1 MDEDLEFSADK
12 PEIREKYGAAASITN
27 EVLKRVILECKPGA
41 KIVDI
46 CAFGD
51 KLILEEVTKVFTKV
65 KDMDKGIAFPTC
77 ISPNNIVGH
86 LSPLSN
92 DPAVLKEGDLIKVDL
107 GTHIDGYISCAAHS
121 WIVTATPEV
130 ATSGKKADVI
140 CAAHFAAECALRL
153 FRPGKKNWDITK
165 AINTV
170 AQNFGCQVVEGVL
183 SHQMKRYLIDGPN
196 VVISKETVDHKVD
209 EVAFQEYDVFCFDI
223 VMSTGE
229 GKAKEQE
236 ARTTI
241 YKKAPEI
248 QYKMRMAASRYVFT
262 EINQR
267 FGPMPFSLRNFKDEK
282 RAKLGI
288 TECIKHEIVDPYPVL
303 YEKEGEFVAQFKFT
317 ALLTGKETIK
327 LTSHPL
333 PFVQS
338 QLSVSDKE
346 VNNILALGLKRTRKK
361 AKRKKGKKGANVDN
375 ANATANTNNNDNNNQ
390 TQEGGG
396 STPMDT

>member
-27 EVLKRVILECKPGA
+27 EVMKKVVLECKPGA
-41 KIVDI
+41 KIVDV

-51 KLILEEVTKVFTKV
+51 KLILEEVTKVYSKV
-65 KDMDKGIAFPTC
+65 KDMDKGIAFPTS

-92 DPAVLKEGDLIKVDL
+92 DTTVLKEGDLIKLDL
-107 GTHIDGYISCAAHS
+107 GTHIDGYIACAAHS
-121 WIVTATPEV
+121 CIVTATPEV
-130 ATSGKKADVI
+130 ATTGKKADVI

-153 FRPGKKNWDITK
+153 FRPGKKNYEITK

-170 AQNFGCQVVEGVL
+170 AQNFGCQVMEGVL
-183 SHQMKRYLIDGPN
+183 SHQMKRYVIDGPN

-209 EVAFQEYDVFCFDI
+209 EVTFQEYDVFCFDV

-229 GKAKEQE
+229 GKGKEQE

-241 YKKAPEI
+241 YKRAPEV
-248 QYKMRMAASRYVFT
+248 QYKMRMAASRYVFS

-267 FGPMPFSLRNFKDEK
+267 WSTMPFSLRNFKDEK

-288 TECIKHEIVDPYPVL
+288 TECIKHELVEPYPVL
-303 YEKEGEFVAQFKFT
+303 YEKEGEYVAQFKFT

-327 LTSHPL
+327 LTTHPL

-338 QLSVSDKE
+338 QLSVTDKE
-346 VNNILALGLKRTRKK
+346 INSILSLGLKRTRKK
-361 AKRKKGKKGANVDN
+361 GKGKRKKGKKRK
-375 ANATANTNNNDNNNQ
+375 
-390 TQEGGG
+390 
-396 STPMDT
+396 